1 MFGQTL
7 TDTPYVQA
15 GEWAEILERLYSAT
29 GPLDFDG
36 RYYQLKQAVFCRPRC
51 NRRARSP

>member
-15 GEWAEILERLYSAT
+15 GEWAQILESLYNAT
-29 GPLDFDG
+29 GPLDFEG
-36 RYYQLKQAVFCRPRC
+36 RYYQLKQAVSSRPPC
-51 NRRARSP
+51 NRRAR